1 MYLRL
6 LTIPGRCCL
15 EWAYIVGSKSKG
27 WIPKRMFQENKAR
40 QIFRKANISYPLI
53 RIRTCAYQGVKNVRF
68 SEILACF
75 IFLKHPFP
83 DSPFCLI
90 IDDIYLKKAIFN
102 ASKIRGAHENFDEK
116 CFHGRKFKWREA
128 LLFSWLAE
136 KNSQYSFKTDELN
149 VNAPSKLK
157 NSSEKPYV
165 FFISKKYWM
174 DK

>member
-1 MYLRL
+1 
-6 LTIPGRCCL
+6 
-15 EWAYIVGSKSKG
+15 
-27 WIPKRMFQENKAR
+27 MFQENKAR

-136 KNSQYSFKTDELN
+136 KNPQYSFKTDELN